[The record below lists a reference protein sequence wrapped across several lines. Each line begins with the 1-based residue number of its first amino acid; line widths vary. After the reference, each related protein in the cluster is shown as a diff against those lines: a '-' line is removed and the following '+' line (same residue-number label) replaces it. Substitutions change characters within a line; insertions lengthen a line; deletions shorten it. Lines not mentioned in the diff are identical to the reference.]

1 VNGDDLVE
9 RRQSC
14 WSRMIIPLRDILGI
28 ADTVLLALRGI
39 FLVTVF
45 DDGAV
50 EIHVRMMRRGMH
62 GSDLM
67 LY

>member
-50 EIHVRMMRRGMH
+50 EIQYM
-62 GSDLM
+62 
-67 LY
+67 